1 MVRNMISSVA
11 SSLAPLK
18 NNLHA
23 SLSGLHWVTK
33 LNWALLVSFT
43 FTWLLFQKKLL
54 PKPVSKVVSKLFFYP
69 TFPITALMR
78 AGNYWTKLDDTLILG
93 CAPMDI
99 LGHPTALYNLG
110 VRGVVNMCNEYPG
123 PIAKYS
129 TLGIKQLYLPTL
141 DHYEP
146 SLEFMKAAVD
156 FIEEHKARGEL
167 VYVHCKAAHGRA
179 ASIALCW
186 MMKQNSGKTAK
197 ELNNVLSSKRKV
209 RKTLFEQ
216 PNVRAFERSLAQ
228 K

>member
-1 MVRNMISSVA
+1 
-11 SSLAPLK
+11 
-18 NNLHA
+18 
-23 SLSGLHWVTK
+23 
-33 LNWALLVSFT
+33 
-43 FTWLLFQKKLL
+43 
-54 PKPVSKVVSKLFFYP
+54 
-69 TFPITALMR
+69 MR

-123 PIAKYS
+123 PTAKYS

-197 ELNNVLSSKRKV
+197 VVKALTLSVFSTNLNDSRPLLIHLPYRNS
-209 RKTLFEQ
+209 TTF
-216 PNVRAFERSLAQ
+216 
-228 K
+228 